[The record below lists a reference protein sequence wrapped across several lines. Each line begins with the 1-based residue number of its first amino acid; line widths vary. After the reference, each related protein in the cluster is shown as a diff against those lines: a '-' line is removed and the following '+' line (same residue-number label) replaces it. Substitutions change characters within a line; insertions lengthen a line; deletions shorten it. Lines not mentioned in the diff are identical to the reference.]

1 MKAPRKVGESSGRGR
16 WLALALALQVAGCG
30 SPPPAALPP
39 KDQRD
44 AELRA
49 LEGEHRFRAALA
61 KTDEWLAGAPDD
73 AVALMW
79 KTRLLRQ
86 LGDERRALEVVQTRR
101 AKAPRDAALAYEEG
115 ELLAHVG
122 LDDRALAAF
131 DEAHALAPD
140 DALPAIAAAA
150 LLLSK
155 KKPDTAGAQARLA
168 PFQDG
173 PHASAEARFHQGLAL
188 EAAGDPAGARAAF
201 ERTLELEPLHVP
213 ALRDLALLV
222 EKSGDEKAALDL
234 WRRVKRS
241 ASPRDEKF
249 TQEVD
254 AKIAALQARVEKT
267 QAPPAN
273 AKPAP
278 KG

>member
-1 MKAPRKVGESSGRGR
+1 MRTANSTATFSGVASSVP
-16 WLALALALQVAGCG
+16 VAC
-30 SPPPAALPP
+30 
-39 KDQRD
+39 
-44 AELRA
+44 
-49 LEGEHRFRAALA
+49 F
-61 KTDEWLAGAPDD
+61 AG
-73 AVALMW
+73 
-79 KTRLLRQ
+79 
-86 LGDERRALEVVQTRR
+86 
-101 AKAPRDAALAYEEG
+101 
-115 ELLAHVG
+115 
-122 LDDRALAAF
+122 
-131 DEAHALAPD
+131 
-140 DALPAIAAAA
+140 
-150 LLLSK
+150 
-155 KKPDTAGAQARLA
+155 
-168 PFQDG
+168 
-173 PHASAEARFHQGLAL
+173 
-188 EAAGDPAGARAAF
+188 AAF

>member
-16 WLALALALQVAGCG
+16 LLALALLAAGCSS
-30 SPPPAALPP
+30 SPPPALPP
-39 KDQRD
+39 AEERE

-73 AVALMW
+73 AAALAW

-86 LGDERRALEVVQTRR
+86 LGDERRALEVVQARR
-101 AKAPRDAALAYEEG
+101 ANAPRDAALAYEEG

-131 DEAHALAPD
+131 DEARALAPD
-140 DALPAIAAAA
+140 DALPAVAAAA

-155 KKPDTAGAQARLA
+155 KKPDTVGAQERLK
-168 PFQDG
+168 PLLDG
-173 PHASAEARFHQGLAL
+173 PHASAEACFHQGLAL
-188 EAAGDPAGARAAF
+188 EAAGDPAGARAAY
-201 ERTLELEPLHVP
+201 ERTLELDPLHVP
-213 ALRDLALLV
+213 SMRNLALLA
-222 EKSGDEKAALDL
+222 EKSGDDAGTLVL

-241 ASPRDEKF
+241 ASPRDAKLV
-249 TQEVD
+249 QEVD

-273 AKPAP
+273 AKPAA